1 MVEVESTDAGRPVAY
16 GSPSVL
22 GSNGLRAASETRK
35 KEIQKRNIP
44 RRIKATSQ
52 ALARIERLS
61 LYVRLAIAVVNFS
74 YRNIFAAL
82 KRA

>member
-1 MVEVESTDAGRPVAY
+1 VVEVETTNAGRPVAY

-22 GSNGLRAASETRK
+22 GSNRLRASSETCK

-44 RRIKATSQ
+44 RRIKPTSE
-52 ALARIERLS
+52 ALVRIQRLF
-61 LYVRLAIAVVNFS
+61 LYVILVTVVVNFS
-74 YRNIFAAL
+74 YRNICAAL